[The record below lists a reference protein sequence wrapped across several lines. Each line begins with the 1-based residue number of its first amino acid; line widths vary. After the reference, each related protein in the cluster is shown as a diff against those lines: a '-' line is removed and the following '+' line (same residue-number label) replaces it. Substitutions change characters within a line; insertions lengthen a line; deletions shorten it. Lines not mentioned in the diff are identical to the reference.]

1 MKKGNKI
8 SDEELI
14 KLRNEYKSYHVIAW
28 ADSKGTRMHMYTPR
42 ISEEFL
48 FYTGGDG
55 NIVPD
60 YFTITP
66 EEVERGTYIAKVIN
80 VTKDKNGYPMMV
92 VSPLFMISQFP
103 KTVLEGVKKVFSYL
117 NLIPDLFQKDRILLD
132 ETKKYFDHVAI
143 RSYMKDLCKDMNIKN
158 KYGYSILQDKR
169 FWARKTPEI
178 MWDLMTKYNV
188 SILKFTSSIN
198 IDTCSTFSPYALN
211 RKINDASD
219 KLAYSDPKTIE
230 SYPLTYKK
238 IERMTQGKDLR
249 QKQYIIAE
257 YLLKMV
263 DSYLA
268 VFDILDTDPLD
279 MVERINIYYNNKN
292 QKQKK
297 GKKNE
302 SVNKRS
308 SHLKERNH

>member
-103 KTVLEGVKKVFSYL
+103 KTVLEGVKKV
-117 NLIPDLFQKDRILLD
+117 
-132 ETKKYFDHVAI
+132 AI

-188 SILKFTSSIN
+188 SILKFTSSIT
-198 IDTCSTFSPYALN
+198 IDTCSTFGPYAVN

-238 IERMTQGKDLR
+238 IERMTQGKDLH
-249 QKQYIIAE
+249 QKQHMIAE